1 MKIFCIGMNKTGTT
15 SLNHLF
21 EREGVKVAKQQDFE
35 KMTARFYKKGS
46 IENILRVIDRLNPNI
61 DIFFQDIPFAVPG
74 LWRYLVARYPDAKY
88 VLSVRDSAEQYYNS
102 LVNFHK
108 KGWGV
113 NIFDPDEIKKLKY
126 IENGFSYR
134 FLVEILG
141 CPPDEPYNKEYLTAL
156 YDKHEREVESFFTK
170 HMPNQFIKINLS
182 NTDFQTFN
190 DFIGL
195 DFKSTEFPHRNATK
209 YVD

>member
-15 SLNHLF
+15 SLKHLF
-21 EREGVKVAKQQDFE
+21 ESEGVKVVKQQDFE

-74 LWRYLVARYPDAKY
+74 FWRYLVARYPDAKY
-88 VLSVRDSAEQYYNS
+88 ILSVRDSAEQYHNS
-102 LVNFHK
+102 LTNFHK
-108 KGWGV
+108 RGWQI
-113 NIFDPDEIKKLKY
+113 NIFDPEELKKINY
-126 IENGFSYR
+126 IEPGFSYR

-141 CPPDEPYNKEYLTAL
+141 CPKNDPYDKDYLISL
-156 YDKHEREVESFFTK
+156 YDKHVADVERYFADK
-170 HMPNQFIKINLS
+170 PDKFIKINLS
-182 NTDFQTFN
+182 NAEDFDKLNQFV
-190 DFIGL
+190 GL
-195 DFKSTEFPHRNATK
+195 NFMNTEFPHRNATK